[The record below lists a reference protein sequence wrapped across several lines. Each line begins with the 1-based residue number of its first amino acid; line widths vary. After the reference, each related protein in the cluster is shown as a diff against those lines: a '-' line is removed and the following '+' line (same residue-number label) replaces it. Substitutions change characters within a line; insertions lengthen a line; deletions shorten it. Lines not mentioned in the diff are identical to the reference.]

1 MRSLPAG
8 AERSRLPSQTLDR
21 TTDLADGVPKLDV
34 QSVVAGAITDA
45 FSNGKL
51 EEAADAVEVGVNLR
65 HLGKGLGIGG
75 AFQANAP
82 EAPSENLGARA
93 ARLVGE
99 GIEADKVILVD
110 AERNHS
116 RFLLPWAAR
125 FECRTAQ

>member
-1 MRSLPAG
+1 
-8 AERSRLPSQTLDR
+8 
-21 TTDLADGVPKLDV
+21 LADGIAKLHV
-34 QSVVAGAITDA
+34 QSVVAGAIADV

-51 EEAADAVEVGVNLR
+51 EESADAVEVRVNPR
-65 HLGKGLGIGG
+65 DGGKGLSVGG

-82 EAPSENLGARA
+82 EAASENLGARA

>member
-1 MRSLPAG
+1 MRSQRAG

-51 EEAADAVEVGVNLR
+51 EEAADAVEVGVNPR
-65 HLGKGLGIGG
+65 HLGK
-75 AFQANAP
+75 
-82 EAPSENLGARA
+82 
-93 ARLVGE
+93 GE

-116 RFLLPWAAR
+116 RFLLPWAAK